1 MAIAFRNA
9 EAISSESHSVT
20 ITKPTDTAENDIL
33 VAVIIAQ
40 TDAGASPTITAPAG
54 WTAIDTYKIETLR
67 TWGLY
72 WKRAGGAEG
81 ANYTWTQ
88 PNVGAEYTSG
98 AIASYSGCITSGTPY
113 DQYSNTDYVTSDLYM
128 RGGSITP
135 TVSTSMAVWL
145 GASRTGLNTGTAV
158 AGWTERVDYRS
169 SHQLYVMDKA
179 LSSGDATGNIDVT
192 FGGTAEVRKHAFLL
206 NLLPPAAGGKPYYYY
221 ASQQ

>member
-135 TVSTSMAVWL
+135 RYRPAWPCGWGRRGRASTRVLPLPGGPSGWITVRPISFT
-145 GASRTGLNTGTAV
+145 
-158 AGWTERVDYRS
+158 
-169 SHQLYVMDKA
+169 
-179 LSSGDATGNIDVT
+179 
-192 FGGTAEVRKHAFLL
+192 
-206 NLLPPAAGGKPYYYY
+206 
-221 ASQQ
+221 